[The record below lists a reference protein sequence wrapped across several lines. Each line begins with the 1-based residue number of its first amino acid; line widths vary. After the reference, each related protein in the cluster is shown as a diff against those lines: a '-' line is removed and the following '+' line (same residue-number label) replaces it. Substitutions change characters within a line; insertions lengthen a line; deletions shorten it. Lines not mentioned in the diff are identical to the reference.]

1 MPPSDELCETFPF
14 LKVMTRR
21 QLELLYL
28 VGVRELPEKIARVT
42 DISQNFGFASIT
54 EGRVPCITPKG
65 MKFVTSRCRLILG
78 YESLRYQG
86 MWFDD
91 RNTLTSFKDEL
102 LQDLAGNAFEV
113 TSYAAVVWS
122 TLVFRSRNFARRRR
136 SQDTEATA
144 SAASINDSADDNDL
158 DEIWGLSQNSAASGS
173 SGTTAV
179 MAKEQGSEEVED
191 C

>member
-1 MPPSDELCETFPF
+1 VPPSDELCETFPF

-28 VGVRELPEKIARVT
+28 LGVRELPEKIARVT

-91 RNTLTSFKDEL
+91 RNTLTSFEDEL

-136 SQDTEATA
+136 SQDSEATA
-144 SAASINDSADDNDL
+144 SAASINDDNDL
-158 DEIWGLSQNSAASGS
+158 DEIWGLSQNSSASGS
-173 SGTTAV
+173 SGITLV
-179 MAKEQGSEEVED
+179 MGKEEGSEVVGMTAE
-191 C
+191 